1 MSESEHSDRV
11 DLYLFVSDLVKG
23 SLMTTTLTLKAS
35 VLAGE
40 EPALISM
47 FLPQPPQYFKTRN
60 VINHH

>member
-1 MSESEHSDRV
+1 MHSV
-11 DLYLFVSDLVKG
+11 AGLVKDL
-23 SLMTTTLTLKAS
+23 LMTTTLTLKAS

-40 EPALISM
+40 ELALISM